1 MMHDTSEPP
10 PSDPAGSEV
19 IDPPLRRSSW
29 QRTGASAAGT
39 RQASILATGGELA
52 TGKPYIERVEN
63 DPGIL
68 DRIADALLASTFR
81 PVRGLVRDPARSLR
95 PIVESVRRHQQDLRV
110 ATDDE
115 LLARAR
121 GMRARLRRDGFAVP
135 VVGECFAVIT
145 EAASRTIGM
154 RHYDVQLM
162 AGWGLLQGKLVE
174 MATGEGKSFA
184 ATLPAA
190 TVALAGYPVHI
201 ITVNDYLAERDAQEM
216 APLYGFLGLTV
227 DSVVQGKERDDRRKA
242 YASSIVYTTNK
253 DVAFDYLRDGIA
265 MTGNTSR
272 LHLAIERLTGGKS
285 QPADLVLRG
294 LHFAVVDEADSVFID
309 EARTPLILSASIG
322 PSEEKDQSEQALA
335 IARALVEDEEY
346 KVEHAVKLITLED
359 DGKDRIATLC
369 QGLGGVW
376 TSIRAR
382 EELVTQ
388 ALSALIMFR
397 RDQHYIVADGKVQI
411 VDESTGRLMPDRS
424 WERGLHQLIEVKE
437 GCEPTERRETL
448 ARITYQRLFRRYV
461 RLAGMTGTGKEV
473 ASEIRGVYG
482 LDVVRVP
489 LNRPAQ
495 RLYAKPRVCATRQE
509 KWHLVVET
517 VDRIAVQAG
526 RPVLIG
532 TRSVAASEEISA
544 VLHQHG
550 IDHALLNAMQ
560 DKSEAE
566 IIAKA
571 GMPGVVTVA
580 TNMAGRGT
588 DIRLGPGVAERGG
601 LHVVLTEYHESRRVD
616 RQLFGRSARQGDQG
630 SCEAIVSLEDE
641 LYAVY
646 VPWLTRQVRRLKQR
660 GIPLPDFVYGALKW
674 LAQGA
679 AENRGIAARVYNLKT
694 DRRLDRV
701 LAFSGRGE

>member
-1 MMHDTSEPP
+1 MR
-10 PSDPAGSEV
+10 DPNDQVPRDGDGALLERQPRSTHRGSGGR
-19 IDPPLRRSSW
+19 P
-29 QRTGASAAGT
+29 
-39 RQASILATGGELA
+39 ASILATGGELA
-52 TGKPYIERVEN
+52 TGKPYLERVEAN
-63 DPGIL
+63 PGVA
-68 DRIADALLASTFR
+68 DRIADMLLASTFR
-81 PVRGLVRDPARSLR
+81 PVRGLVRDPVRSLR
-95 PIVESVRRHQQDLRV
+95 PIISAVRRHEEELRV
-110 ATDDE
+110 ATDGD
-115 LLARAR
+115 LLSRAR
-121 GMRARLRRDGFAVP
+121 GMRARLRRDGFAVAA
-135 VVGECFAVIT
+135 VGACFALIT
-145 EAASRTIGM
+145 EAASRTLGM

-190 TVALAGYPVHI
+190 AVALAGYPVHV

-216 APLYGFLGLTV
+216 APLYSFLGLTV
-227 DSVVQGKERDDRRKA
+227 DSVVQGKEREDRRKA
-242 YASSIVYTTNK
+242 YACSIVYSTNK
-253 DVAFDYLRDGIA
+253 DVAFDYLRDGLA
-265 MTGNTSR
+265 MTGKTSR
-272 LHLAIERLTGGKS
+272 LHLAIDQLAGGKA

-294 LHFAVVDEADSVFID
+294 LYFGIVDEADSVFID

-335 IARALVEDEEY
+335 IARALLEDKDYLIEQAA
-346 KVEHAVKLITLED
+346 KIITLED
-359 DGKDRIATLC
+359 AGKDRIATLC

-388 ALSALIMFR
+388 ALSALILFR
-397 RDQHYIVADGKVQI
+397 RDQHYVVTEGKVQI

-448 ARITYQRLFRRYV
+448 ARMTYQRLFRRYV
-461 RLAGMTGTGKEV
+461 RLSGMTGTGKEV
-473 ASEIRGVYG
+473 APEIRAVYG

-489 LNRPAQ
+489 LNRPS
-495 RLYAKPRVCATRQE
+495 RRRYAKPRVCTTKQQ
-509 KWHLVVET
+509 KWRLVVET
-517 VDRIAVQAG
+517 VERIAVRDG

-544 VLHQHG
+544 VLTERG
-550 IDHALLNAMQ
+550 IEHALLNAMQ

-616 RQLFGRSARQGDQG
+616 RQLFGRAARQGDQG

-646 VPWLTRQVRRLKQR
+646 VPWLTRRVRALRQR
-660 GIPLPDFVYGALKW
+660 GAPVPGFVFGLLKW
-674 LAQGA
+674 LAQRA
-679 AENRGIAARVYNLKT
+679 AERKGIAARVQNLKT